1 MRFSWILCM
10 LSISFAFRLFLHSL
24 RLFFFLFHYTY
35 IICCSSQND
44 VDDQDSSK
52 FSNKKRR
59 KQTSWTKMKKKW
71 KKLMYERLFIFYF
84 CCLLYNKGMWI
95 RFGWMEYLCAVWDS
109 GWMLWMGLRVSN
121 LLRIFVLKIL
131 RIFVEIFTYNWNYLT
146 IIPIDCNTIYIEIP
160 TPCLSQSPQSNFL
173 NIIREIKSNST

>member
-1 MRFSWILCM
+1 MCGFREFFACSRFLSHFVCSFILY
-10 LSISFAFRLFLHSL
+10 AY
-24 RLFFFLFHYTY
+24 FFLFHYTY

-52 FSNKKRR
+52 FSKKRRR

-71 KKLMYERLFIFYF
+71 KKLMNERLFIFYF

-109 GWMLWMGLRVSN
+109 GWMFWMGLRVSN

-131 RIFVEIFTYNWNYLT
+131 RIFCWDFYLQLELLDNLIEEILK
-146 IIPIDCNTIYIEIP
+146 
-160 TPCLSQSPQSNFL
+160 NFYK
-173 NIIREIKSNST
+173 NFW